1 MNIKNLIKGN
11 IGFIAAMAF
20 LLLMVFNPSAKAW
33 VLSGLMKA
41 GLFQPDVKAN
51 EPGQPAKMLP
61 EGIVLSD
68 KTGRPLAL
76 SGLKGKVL
84 FINFWATWCPPCIA
98 EMPSINKLYQQ
109 FEQNSDLVFLMVDV
123 DNSLQRSLAFME
135 QKNYSLPVYTPA
147 SAIPP
152 DIFDGSIPT
161 TLIVNKAG
169 EIVFEHTGGA
179 DFSNGELVQFLRD
192 LTK

>member
-1 MNIKNLIKGN
+1 
-11 IGFIAAMAF
+11 MAF

-33 VLSGLMKA
+33 MLSGLMKV
-41 GLFQPDVKAN
+41 GLFQPDVKSKQ
-51 EPGQPAKMLP
+51 PGEVLKMLP
-61 EGIVLSD
+61 QGVVFSD
-68 KTGRPLAL
+68 SSGKPVAL
-76 SGLKGKVL
+76 SALKGKVL

-109 FEQNSDLVFLMVDV
+109 FGKNKDLVFLMVDV
-123 DNSLQRSLAFME
+123 DNSLQRSLTFME

-152 DIFDGSIPT
+152 EIFDGSIPT

-179 DFSNGELVQFLRD
+179 DFSNGELVQFLRN